1 MHNLDLKRFRK
12 EIALFKKTIAPSDNQ
27 WNYLNGKK
35 NEVEK
40 NILDQSLQS
49 GNSVERCLLTAICGV
64 PFGNVQEQSEFTSRL
79 ILLDLLTE

>member
-1 MHNLDLKRFRK
+1 MYNLDLKRFRK
-12 EIALFKKTIAPSDNQ
+12 EIVLFKKTIAPSDNQ

-40 NILDQSLQS
+40 ELLDQSTRS
-49 GNSVERCLLTAICGV
+49 GVSVERCMLTAICGTL
-64 PFGNVQEQSEFTSRL
+64 GNKQQQAEFTSRL

>member
-1 MHNLDLKRFRK
+1 MHNLDPKRFRK
-12 EIALFKKTIAPSDNQ
+12 EIALFKKTIAPSDGQ

-40 NILDQSLQS
+40 ELLDQSTQS
-49 GNSVERCLLTAICGV
+49 GTSVERCMLVAICGTL
-64 PFGNVQEQSEFTSRL
+64 GNKQQQAEFASRL

>member
-1 MHNLDLKRFRK
+1 MHNLDIKRFRK
-12 EIALFKKTIAPSDNQ
+12 EINLFKKTIAPSDNQ

-40 NILDQSLQS
+40 NILDLSVQS
-49 GNSVERCLLTAICGV
+49 GKSVERCMLTAICGTL
-64 PFGNVQEQSEFTSRL
+64 GNKQQQAEFTSRL